1 MLALIFSHIQQQTN
15 IQHIHVRWQNSTQWS
30 WVMTG
35 NESSKQWGH
44 VIIKSPSGLSEG
56 TSPNN
61 QRLVKDSLLPGATQ

>member
-1 MLALIFSHIQQQTN
+1 
-15 IQHIHVRWQNSTQWS
+15 
-30 WVMTG
+30 MTG